1 MTFIQT
7 LLALICVVTISA
19 GQLLFK
25 RAGLEIQGAGG
36 WLNWRVF
43 FIVGVAGVIYG
54 LATLL
59 WINLLRDVALNK
71 AYLFM
76 ALSFVFVPVASH
88 FIFHEPLTT
97 GFLIGGAIVVVG
109 LFIATRFG

>member
-1 MTFIQT
+1 MTVIQVIW
-7 LLALICVVTISA
+7 ALICVVTISA

-25 RAGLEIQGAGG
+25 QAGVEIQEAGG
-36 WLNWRVF
+36 WLTWRVVL
-43 FIVGVAGVIYG
+43 IVGAAAVIYG

-59 WINLLRDVALNK
+59 WINLLRDIALNK

-76 ALSFVFVPVASH
+76 ALSFVIVPVASH
-88 FIFHEPLTT
+88 FVFHEPLTT
-97 GFLIGGAIVVVG
+97 GFLIGGALMVAG